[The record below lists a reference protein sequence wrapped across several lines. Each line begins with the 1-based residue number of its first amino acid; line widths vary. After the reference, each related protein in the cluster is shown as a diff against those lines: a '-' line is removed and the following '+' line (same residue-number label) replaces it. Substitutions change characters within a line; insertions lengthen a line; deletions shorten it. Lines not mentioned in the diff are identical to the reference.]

1 MNGLVRTVART
12 KGRAIASTIVSSGIS
27 LIKHGLAGMAAILL
41 LGCTTLVLSPGSS
54 SARGVS
60 TALSQNVAQPAPTTI
75 ASSALI
81 ASASVAPG
89 NETNSTLPSGGFV
102 IAGSLNPTP
111 ATGTAHI
118 RLIEQS
124 PIIHNSGKFTTD
136 LELVRGANNEPLE
149 ASFTIHQAVTNRAAF
164 RNTALGNDLGTVL
177 AASSVVV
184 VPPVPAGS
192 TKPVFSLPLTINV
205 TTTSPASS
213 IAPTDGAQ
221 VTLPGPGTYPVRVT
235 LRATQPAAQ
244 ATPAAVTPTP
254 IPTPAISATTGTP
267 IIDGFTTYL
276 TVVQDP
282 TNTPPA
288 QDERL
293 KVALVVPI
301 HLQPSTQPNG
311 SITDPN
317 TAQVIAL
324 TEALVRRPIPPL
336 TISVTPE
343 ALKTLARQGADE
355 NPDRR
360 SQVLD
365 QLRSAL
371 NGREIIGGPFVEP
384 SAELLDDPNLSA
396 ERIRQ
401 RIEGERTVRETLAA
415 PLPGLVVLENHIPN
429 AASLGELGA
438 TSVITSTKALGL
450 LDRTSKE
457 FNEQSIAVATNRATA
472 TQPVTIHLT
481 KAANS
486 PVIKGVLAD
495 VALAQRCTETFGDR
509 QPKDDNT
516 LRAQQFLAELGF
528 LRAEVPANQR
538 LQRGITVTI
547 PPSTTSATLDA
558 ILGGIGADD
567 GMFHAVPVSTILAL
581 PISKTLAFQRKET
594 TPSVLSSEQREEL
607 QAVHTKL
614 AGYNALFAK
623 PRAEA
628 VVAESGLRSV
638 LAAERTTEDRAALL
652 RSLRSQANDMLGAL
666 ALVQSKSL
674 TLTAREQTVKIGV
687 LNNSGQPSN
696 VTVDL
701 QSDNVEFVGAQIDPD
716 QPRRSHLAVSVN
728 LAGRVQQ
735 IPVQVRTRGPGS
747 FSFVAQLRS
756 APVDGAPEGV
766 AISSRRYTVRSTAVG
781 KLGTIISV
789 GALIFLGIW
798 WLRSILRRRR
808 AQTKDSQNRHPSH
821 LASSIPVASVPG
833 APSSQQPPEVP

>member
-1 MNGLVRTVART
+1 
-12 KGRAIASTIVSSGIS
+12 
-27 LIKHGLAGMAAILL
+27 
-41 LGCTTLVLSPGSS
+41 
-54 SARGVS
+54 
-60 TALSQNVAQPAPTTI
+60 
-75 ASSALI
+75 
-81 ASASVAPG
+81 
-89 NETNSTLPSGGFV
+89 
-102 IAGSLNPTP
+102 
-111 ATGTAHI
+111 
-118 RLIEQS
+118 
-124 PIIHNSGKFTTD
+124 
-136 LELVRGANNEPLE
+136 
-149 ASFTIHQAVTNRAAF
+149 
-164 RNTALGNDLGTVL
+164 
-177 AASSVVV
+177 
-184 VPPVPAGS
+184 
-192 TKPVFSLPLTINV
+192 
-205 TTTSPASS
+205 
-213 IAPTDGAQ
+213 
-221 VTLPGPGTYPVRVT
+221 
-235 LRATQPAAQ
+235 
-244 ATPAAVTPTP
+244 
-254 IPTPAISATTGTP
+254 
-267 IIDGFTTYL
+267 
-276 TVVQDP
+276 
-282 TNTPPA
+282 
-288 QDERL
+288 
-293 KVALVVPI
+293 
-301 HLQPSTQPNG
+301 
-311 SITDPN
+311 
-317 TAQVIAL
+317 
-324 TEALVRRPIPPL
+324 
-336 TISVTPE
+336 
-343 ALKTLARQGADE
+343 
-355 NPDRR
+355 
-360 SQVLD
+360 
-365 QLRSAL
+365 
-371 NGREIIGGPFVEP
+371 
-384 SAELLDDPNLSA
+384 
-396 ERIRQ
+396 
-401 RIEGERTVRETLAA
+401 
-415 PLPGLVVLENHIPN
+415 VLENHIPT
-429 AASLGELGA
+429 ASSLGELGA

-558 ILGGIGADD
+558 ILGGIGTDD
-567 GMFHAVPVSTILAL
+567 GMFHAVPVSEILAL

-594 TPSVLSSEQREEL
+594 TPSVLSSELREEL

-638 LAAERTTEDRAALL
+638 LAAKRTTEDRAALL

-821 LASSIPVASVPG
+821 LPSSIPVASVPG
-833 APSSQQPPEVP
+833 VPSSQQPSEIP